1 MNDSLNK
8 DNFKEEILLK
18 KGSVLF
24 HEGEASS
31 FMYIIAKGKIGILK
45 EDNGRVLPLASLGE
59 KNFLGEMSL
68 FNEELRSASAVALED
83 TKVFM
88 IKKTSIRKVL
98 KNCPE
103 WVTNIMITLTD
114 RLREVDDLM
123 REHRVSDDILSNE
136 FELNPKDQ
144 KEVIKSL
151 EEYKKR
157 RGM

>member
-8 DNFKEEILLK
+8 DNFKDEIILK

-31 FMYIIAKGKIGILK
+31 FMYIIASGKVGILK
-45 EDNGRVLPLASLGE
+45 EDNGRILPLAALGE
-59 KNFLGEMSL
+59 KSFIGEMSL
-68 FNEELRSASAVALED
+68 FNEELRSASAVALEE
-83 TKVFM
+83 TSVYM

-136 FELNPKDQ
+136 FELHPDEQ
-144 KEVIKSL
+144 KEVMASL

-157 RGM
+157 RGI

>member
-1 MNDSLNK
+1 MNDSVSE
-8 DNFKEEILLK
+8 DNFKDEILLK

-24 HEGEASS
+24 HEGEPSS
-31 FMYIIAKGKIGILK
+31 FMYIIAEGKIGILK
-45 EDNGRVLPLASLGE
+45 EDSGRILPLASLGE
-59 KNFLGEMSL
+59 KSFLGEMSL
-68 FNEELRSASAVALED
+68 FNEEVRSASAVALED
-83 TKVFM
+83 TKVLM

-123 REHRVSDDILSNE
+123 REHRVSDEVLSNE
-136 FELNPKDQ
+136 FELHPEEQ
-144 KEVIKSL
+144 KEVISSL

-157 RGM
+157 RGI